1 MKKYRLGAAVFAV
14 GFTLVFLLSGCDNKA
29 FNVNDIAADPAAFSG
44 TITIAGIM
52 AGVSPQNPNIF
63 GIMDIKELQCKT
75 QNCNKVFI
83 PVTCQGKLPVP
94 GDEVRLTGSFINKG
108 SGYLFAAEKV
118 KVVRNHKIGG

>member
-1 MKKYRLGAAVFAV
+1 MKKYTLGAAVFAA
-14 GFTLVFLLSGCDNKA
+14 GLTLVFLLSGCDNKA
-29 FNVNDIAADPAAFSG
+29 FNVNDIAADPSAFSG

-63 GIMDIKELQCKT
+63 GIMDIKELQCKS

-83 PVTCQGKLPVP
+83 PVTCQGTLPVR

-108 SGYLFAAEKV
+108 NGYLFAAEKV